1 MCFKTFKT
9 LSTGFFIVLLG
20 CSVSCYGQ
28 TLSDSMQKVLDKKTD
43 TEKIEFL
50 NNLAE
55 KNIKT
60 SPEKSIDY
68 ANQSLEIS
76 KNIKNRNA
84 ELNSLLIL
92 GKALKRVGK
101 YSESINNFQKSLD
114 IYIAANHKEGKAYC
128 YSEIGDLYKNLNQY
142 NNALEDLSNALK
154 LYQELKDNKNTNLTL
169 NSIGNVYSKSQN
181 YQKAIEYYNKVLTQI
196 ETSGDNKGITVINSQ
211 IGASYANW
219 GNYEEALKY
228 LEKAKKIAETNNYT
242 QLVSSI
248 TKNIS
253 DIQYNISINEKNTTN
268 FDKEKNA
275 EQQQYL
281 SSLETE
287 NLVAKNK
294 NLKSFEEIE
303 KLSFENQAKE
313 LKLHVIQENLEKQVL
328 EKKQKE
334 QNIKLLNTNN
344 KLIQTELS
352 KEQDKLKNQKKILFI
367 ILSAFCIVFVLLVF
381 IFRLFLFKKKSLVLL
396 ESQHQEIL
404 IQKEEIE
411 TQNENMVMI
420 NEELQNKNILIIDSI
435 NYAKRIQNAVLPS
448 DEYVNKL
455 LVQSG
460 FNNARFFILF
470 KPKDI
475 VSGDFYWMVKTS
487 DYLFTAVADCTGHGV
502 PGGFMSMIGISLLNE
517 IVKGKNILCPAEI
530 LNELNTSIINS
541 LNQTFGN
548 SNDSNEIV
556 TDGMEI
562 SICRIEPNSH
572 EMQIAVAGQTV
583 FIINNDTFKEI
594 DGTFY
599 SIGDPIIAKRNLAF
613 QKQIITTSNNDIIY
627 MFSDGLSD
635 QFGGLEEQ
643 KFMQSNFKNL
653 LLSINT
659 KPLEEQMA
667 IINTTIEKWM
677 SNVNASTQK
686 AYKQTDD
693 ITVIGLKIGY

>member
-1 MCFKTFKT
+1 MSFKT
-9 LSTGFFIVLLG
+9 LLTGFFIVLLG
-20 CSVSCYGQ
+20 CSVSSYGQ
-28 TLSDSMQKVLDKKTD
+28 TLSDSMQQVLNKKTD

-50 NNLAE
+50 NNLAK

-76 KNIKNRNA
+76 KKIKNRNA

-101 YSESINNFQKSLD
+101 YSESINNFQKALD

-242 QLVSSI
+242 QLVSTI

-253 DIQYNISINEKNTTN
+253 DIQYNISINEKTTTA

-287 NLVAKNK
+287 NLAVKNK

-344 KLIQTELS
+344 KLIQAELS

-367 ILSAFCIVFVLLVF
+367 ILSALCIVFVLLVF

-396 ESQHQEIL
+396 KSQHQEIL
-404 IQKEEIE
+404 IQKKEIE
-411 TQNENMVMI
+411 TQNENMIMI

-448 DEYVNKL
+448 NEYVNKL

-517 IVKGKNILCPAEI
+517 IVKEKNILCPAEI

-541 LNQTFGN
+541 LNQTFEN
-548 SNDSNEIV
+548 SSDSNEIV

-583 FIINNDTFKEI
+583 FIINNDTIKEI

-635 QFGGLEEQ
+635 QFGGQEEQ

-693 ITVIGLKIGY
+693 ITVIGLKIR

>member
-1 MCFKTFKT
+1 MSFKT
-9 LSTGFFIVLLG
+9 LLTGFFIVLLG
-20 CSVSCYGQ
+20 CSVSSYGQ
-28 TLSDSMQKVLDKKTD
+28 TLSDSMQQVLNKKTD

-50 NNLAE
+50 NNLAK

-76 KNIKNRNA
+76 KKIKNRNA

-101 YSESINNFQKSLD
+101 YSESINNFQKALD

-196 ETSGDNKGITVINSQ
+196 EISGDNKGITVINSQ

-242 QLVSSI
+242 QLVSTI

-253 DIQYNISINEKNTTN
+253 DIQYNISINEKTTTA

-287 NLVAKNK
+287 NLAVKNK

-344 KLIQTELS
+344 KLIQAELS

-367 ILSAFCIVFVLLVF
+367 ILSALCIVFVLLVF

-396 ESQHQEIL
+396 KSQHQEIL
-404 IQKEEIE
+404 IQKKEIE
-411 TQNENMVMI
+411 TQNENMIMI

-448 DEYVNKL
+448 NEYVNKL

-517 IVKGKNILCPAEI
+517 IVKEKNILCPAEI

-548 SNDSNEIV
+548 SSDSNEIV

-583 FIINNDTFKEI
+583 FIINNDTIKEI

-635 QFGGLEEQ
+635 QFGGQEEQ

-693 ITVIGLKIGY
+693 ITVIGLKIR

>member
-1 MCFKTFKT
+1 MSFKT
-9 LSTGFFIVLLG
+9 LLTGFFIVLLG
-20 CSVSCYGQ
+20 CSVSSYGQ
-28 TLSDSMQKVLDKKTD
+28 TLSDSMQQVLNKKTD

-76 KNIKNRNA
+76 KKIKNRNA

-101 YSESINNFQKSLD
+101 YSESINNFQKALD

-242 QLVSSI
+242 QLVSTI

-253 DIQYNISINEKNTTN
+253 DIQYNISINEKTTTA

-287 NLVAKNK
+287 NLAVKNK

-344 KLIQTELS
+344 KLIQAELS

-367 ILSAFCIVFVLLVF
+367 ILSALCIVFVLLVF

-396 ESQHQEIL
+396 KSQHHEIL
-404 IQKEEIE
+404 IQKKEIE
-411 TQNENMVMI
+411 TQNENMIMI

-448 DEYVNKL
+448 NEYVNKL

-517 IVKGKNILCPAEI
+517 IVKEKNILCPAEI

-548 SNDSNEIV
+548 SSDSNEIV

-583 FIINNDTFKEI
+583 FIINNDTIKEI

-635 QFGGLEEQ
+635 QFGGQEEQ

-693 ITVIGLKIGY
+693 ITVIGLKIR

>member
-1 MCFKTFKT
+1 MSFKT
-9 LSTGFFIVLLG
+9 LLTGFFIVLLG
-20 CSVSCYGQ
+20 CSVSSYGQ
-28 TLSDSMQKVLDKKTD
+28 TLSDSMQQVLNKKTD

-50 NNLAE
+50 NNLAK

-76 KNIKNRNA
+76 KKIKNRNA

-101 YSESINNFQKSLD
+101 YSESINNFQKALD

-242 QLVSSI
+242 QLVSTI

-253 DIQYNISINEKNTTN
+253 DIQYNISINEKTTTA

-287 NLVAKNK
+287 NLAVKNK

-344 KLIQTELS
+344 KLIQAELS

-367 ILSAFCIVFVLLVF
+367 ILSALCIVFVLLVF

-396 ESQHQEIL
+396 KSQHQEIL
-404 IQKEEIE
+404 IQKKEIE
-411 TQNENMVMI
+411 TQNENMIMI

-448 DEYVNKL
+448 NEYVNKL

-517 IVKGKNILCPAEI
+517 IVKEKNILCPAEI

-548 SNDSNEIV
+548 SSDSNEIV

-583 FIINNDTFKEI
+583 FIINNDTIKEI

-635 QFGGLEEQ
+635 QFGGQEEQ

-693 ITVIGLKIGY
+693 ITVIGLKIR

>member
-1 MCFKTFKT
+1 MSFKT
-9 LSTGFFIVLLG
+9 LLTGFFIVLLG
-20 CSVSCYGQ
+20 CSVSSYGQ
-28 TLSDSMQKVLDKKTD
+28 TLSDSMQQVLNKKTD

-76 KNIKNRNA
+76 KKIKNRNA

-101 YSESINNFQKSLD
+101 YSESINNFQKALD

-154 LYQELKDNKNTNLTL
+154 LYQKLKDDKNTNLTL

-242 QLVSSI
+242 QLVSTI

-253 DIQYNISINEKNTTN
+253 DIQYNISINEKTTTA

-287 NLVAKNK
+287 NLAFKNK

-344 KLIQTELS
+344 KLIQAELS

-367 ILSAFCIVFVLLVF
+367 ILSALCIVFVLLVF

-396 ESQHQEIL
+396 KSQHQEIL

-411 TQNENMVMI
+411 TQNENMIMI

-448 DEYVNKL
+448 NEYVNKL

-541 LNQTFGN
+541 LNQTFEN
-548 SNDSNEIV
+548 SSDSNEIV

-583 FIINNDTFKEI
+583 FIINNDTIKEI

-635 QFGGLEEQ
+635 QFGGQEEQ

-693 ITVIGLKIGY
+693 ITVIGLKIR